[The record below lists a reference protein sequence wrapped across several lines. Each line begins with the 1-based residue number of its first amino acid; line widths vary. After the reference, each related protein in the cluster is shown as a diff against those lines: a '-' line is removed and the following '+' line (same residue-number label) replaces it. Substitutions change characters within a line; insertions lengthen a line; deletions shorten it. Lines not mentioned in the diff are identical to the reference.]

1 MSENKFSPKP
11 HIAGIL
17 MECNPLHEG
26 HRYILQEARRCSEAD
41 AVIVLMS
48 GDFAQRGI
56 PAVEPK
62 ELRTRQLLK
71 SGADLVLELPVS
83 YAVSSAEYFA
93 RGGMQILHALG
104 IVTDLA
110 FGSESGDFSALLAK
124 AQFLLHEPEDYQ
136 ELLHRYLN
144 QGLSFPAAR
153 TRAAAE
159 CSEHILLPDTA
170 NDILGVEYLRALM
183 QIDSQQIS
191 HSDVNTASEP
201 SGTGFL
207 SSNTDGAVASA
218 IPCLGGFRIHA
229 IPRIQTASATQLRAQ
244 RQETGS
250 GMFADDFS
258 ELLLSQLLSIQWD
271 ENRHFYDYAGIS
283 SDLSNR
289 MERLLPQFISW
300 TQFCELLKTRNIT
313 YTAVSRAL
321 LHILLGM
328 DSGYTQYRAP
338 SYVRVLGCRREA
350 LPLLSRLQ
358 HTTSLPVL
366 TKLPKK
372 PSPVLQLDL
381 HASELYDLLLRKKA
395 SGDRDTLMQYSM
407 KQYPSKQNSDTMKKI
422 LPASSDADRI
432 SEYSKPF
439 LILS

>member
-17 MECNPLHEG
+17 MECNPLHGG
-26 HRYILQEARRCSEAD
+26 HRYILQEARRRSEAD

-110 FGSESGDFSALLAK
+110 FGSESGDLAALLAK

-170 NDILGVEYLRALM
+170 NDILGVEYLRALL
-183 QIDSQQIS
+183 QINSQRIS
-191 HSDVNTASEP
+191 PSNVNTASTP
-201 SGTGFL
+201 SGVGFL
-207 SSNTDGAVASA
+207 FPNADDTVASA
-218 IPCLGGFRIHA
+218 IPRLAGLRIHA
-229 IPRIQTASATQLRAQ
+229 IPRIKTASATQLRAQ
-244 RQETGS
+244 RQETDS

-258 ELLLSQLLSIQWD
+258 ELLLSQLLSIQWN
-271 ENRHFYDYAGIS
+271 ENRHFSDYAGIS

-300 TQFCELLKTRNIT
+300 TQFCELLKTRNVT

-328 DSGYTQYRAP
+328 DSGHTQYRKP

-350 LPLLSRLQ
+350 LPLLGQLQ
-358 HTTSLPVL
+358 RSASLPVL
-366 TKLPKK
+366 TKLPKE

-395 SGDRDTLMQYSM
+395 SGDRDAL
-407 KQYPSKQNSDTMKKI
+407 KQYLPKQDSGTTEKI
-422 LPASSDADRI
+422 LSASSDADRI